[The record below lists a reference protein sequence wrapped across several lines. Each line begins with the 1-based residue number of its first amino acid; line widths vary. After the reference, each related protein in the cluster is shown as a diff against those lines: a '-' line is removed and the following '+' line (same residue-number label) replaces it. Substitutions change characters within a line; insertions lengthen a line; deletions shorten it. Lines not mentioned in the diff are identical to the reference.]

1 MTILVVASTKDRAGM
16 NIADKLIKNYDFKET
31 ERKFEQMSV
40 YRSQDVFLAYTNID
54 SIYASHLNES
64 FSVDAI
70 FFASKHKSESKKP
83 TLTVH
88 APGNLTGQAIYGGS
102 PRTLAFASP
111 QRMKAALTSLYAST
125 EKLGLDYSVSL
136 EATHHGPTEISVPV
150 TFVEIGSSI
159 EQWVDDEAGEVVAK
173 AIWEAAK
180 KPVESVSAVGFG
192 GGHYAKKQTEQV
204 LEGDVA
210 VGHLMPKYAMRDL
223 NVETVKMMLA
233 KTWGG
238 CELAVLERKG
248 MRGDD
253 RRKLLEILDSLD
265 VKIEQI

>member
-1 MTILVVASTKDRAGM
+1 VAVLVVASTKDRAGM

-54 SIYASHLNES
+54 SIHASHLEES

-70 FFASKHKSESKKP
+70 FFASRHESESKKP

-88 APGNLTGQAIYGGS
+88 APGNLTGQAIYGGR

-150 TFVEIGSSI
+150 TFVEIGSSMDK
-159 EQWVDDEAGEVVAK
+159 WVDDGAGAVVAK
-173 AIWEAAK
+173 AIWDASK

-192 GGHYAKKQTEQV
+192 GGHYAKKHTELV
-204 LEGDVA
+204 LESDVA
-210 VGHLMPKYAMRDL
+210 VGHLMPKYAMQDL
-223 NVETVKMMLA
+223 NAETVKMMLA
-233 KTWGG
+233 KTWDG
-238 CELAVLERKG
+238 CELAVLERNG

-253 RRKLLEILDSLD
+253 RRKLLKILDPLD